1 MRQTPDFSRA
11 REILK
16 NGLEAGAYPCIAY
29 AIGHGDEVLDSGFM
43 GNKQVNPE
51 ILPLERDTLFDLA
64 SLSKL
69 VSTTMVA
76 LRMLEQGKIELT
88 DPLSR
93 YFEIPEDAPAGRGDV
108 TIRHLMH
115 HNSGLTPHI
124 PLWTQTDD
132 PNQAVDVILR
142 SKPWCAPGEQVH
154 YSCMGYILL
163 QKILEQVGG
172 APLDELAKHYVFE
185 PLGMHDT
192 CYNPTTKNVVTTEF
206 SALHGEYLCGRV
218 HDENASFMGGVSG
231 NAGVFAPLDDMT
243 KFARMIA
250 AGGVLDG
257 KTFLNPRTFEKA
269 IQNATPGKNEDRG
282 LGFQLTPSFSY
293 MTGALF
299 SEGSYGHTGF
309 TGTALYVDRE
319 SRLWGMILTNAVHFG
334 RGKSEL
340 FRTRRLFFNS
350 FADAYFRMNKS
361 DTQ

>member
-1 MRQTPDFSRA
+1 MQQTPDFSRA
-11 REILK
+11 REILQ
-16 NGLEAGAYPCIAY
+16 NGLDAGAYPCIAY
-29 AIGHGDEVLDSGFM
+29 AIGCGNEVLERGFM
-43 GNKQVNPE
+43 GQRQVDPSP
-51 ILPLERDTLFDLA
+51 LPLERDTLFDLA

-76 LRMLEQGKIELT
+76 LRMLERGEIALT

-93 YFEIPEDAPAGRGDV
+93 YFDIPADAPAGRGDV

-132 PNQAVDVILR
+132 PAKAVDVILC

-163 QKILEQVGG
+163 QKILEQVGS
-172 APLDELAKHYVFE
+172 APLDVLARNEVFL
-185 PLGMHDT
+185 PLGMQDT
-192 CYNPTTKNVVTTEF
+192 CYNPTTSNVVTTEF

-218 HDENASFMGGVSG
+218 HDENASFLGGVAG
-231 NAGVFAPLDDMT
+231 NAGVFSTLDDMT

-250 AGGVLDG
+250 SGGKYDG
-257 KTFLNPRTFEKA
+257 GLYLNPRTFEKA
-269 IQNATPGKNEDRG
+269 IYNATPGKNEDRG
-282 LGFQLTPSFSY
+282 LGFQLTPAFSY

-299 SEGSYGHTGF
+299 SQGSYGHTGF

-334 RGKSEL
+334 RNKTEL

-350 FADAYFRMNKS
+350 FADAYFRASISNNK
-361 DTQ
+361 

>member
-1 MRQTPDFSRA
+1 MQQTPDFSRA
-11 REILK
+11 REILQ

-29 AIGHGDEVLDSGFM
+29 AIGCGEAVLDSGFM

-93 YFEIPEDAPAGRGDV
+93 YFEIPEDAPGGRGDV
-108 TIRHLMH
+108 TIRHLMN

-132 PNQAVDVILR
+132 PANATDVILR

-185 PLGMHDT
+185 PLGMHGT

-231 NAGVFAPLDDMT
+231 NAGVFSPLDDMI

-257 KTFLNPRTFEKA
+257 NTYLNPRTFEKA
-269 IQNATPGKNEDRG
+269 IYNATPGKNEDRG

-334 RGKSEL
+334 RNKTEL

-350 FADAYFRMNKS
+350 FADAFFRA
-361 DTQ
+361 Q

>member
-1 MRQTPDFSRA
+1 MSQTPDFSRA
-11 REILK
+11 KEILRE
-16 NGLEAGAYPCIAY
+16 GLDAGAYPCIAF
-29 AIGHGDEVLDSGFM
+29 AIGQGDLVLDSGYM
-43 GNKQVNPE
+43 GQRQVNPTP
-51 ILPLERDTLFDLA
+51 LPLERDTLFDLA

-76 LRMLEQGKIELT
+76 LRMLERGEIALT

-93 YFEIPEDAPAGRGDV
+93 YFDIPADAPAGRGDV

-132 PNQAVDVILR
+132 PNKAVEVILR

-172 APLDELAKHYVFE
+172 APLDVLAKREVFE

-218 HDENASFMGGVSG
+218 HDENASFLGGVSG
-231 NAGVFAPLDDMT
+231 NAGVFSTLDDMT
-243 KFARMIA
+243 RFARMIA
-250 AGGVLDG
+250 AGGSLEG
-257 KTFLNPRTFEKA
+257 NTFLNPRTFQKA
-269 IQNATPGKNEDRG
+269 IYNATPGKNEDRG

-334 RGKSEL
+334 RDKTEL
-340 FRTRRLFFNS
+340 FRTRRRFFNS
-350 FADAYFRMNKS
+350 FADAYFRA
-361 DTQ
+361 Q

>member
-93 YFEIPEDAPAGRGDV
+93 YFEIPADAPEGRGDV

-282 LGFQLTPSFSY
+282 L
-293 MTGALF
+293 
-299 SEGSYGHTGF
+299 
-309 TGTALYVDRE
+309 
-319 SRLWGMILTNAVHFG
+319 
-334 RGKSEL
+334 
-340 FRTRRLFFNS
+340 
-350 FADAYFRMNKS
+350 
-361 DTQ
+361 

>member
-1 MRQTPDFSRA
+1 MQQIPDFSRA
-11 REILK
+11 KEILK
-16 NGLEAGAYPCIAY
+16 NGLEAGAYPCIAF
-29 AIGHGDEVLDSGFM
+29 AIGCGDELLDSGFM
-43 GNKQVNPE
+43 GNKQVHPE

-93 YFEIPEDAPAGRGDV
+93 YFAIPEDAPAGRGDV

-132 PNQAVDVILR
+132 PANAVDVILR

-172 APLDELAKHYVFE
+172 APLDELAKREVFE
-185 PLGMHDT
+185 PLGMHHT

-206 SALHGEYLCGRV
+206 SSLHGEYLCGRV

-231 NAGVFAPLDDMT
+231 NAGVFSPLDDMT
-243 KFARMIA
+243 RFARMIA
-250 AGGVLDG
+250 AGGMLDG
-257 KTFLNPRTFEKA
+257 KMFLNPRTFEKA

-293 MTGALF
+293 LTGALF

-361 DTQ
+361 DPQ